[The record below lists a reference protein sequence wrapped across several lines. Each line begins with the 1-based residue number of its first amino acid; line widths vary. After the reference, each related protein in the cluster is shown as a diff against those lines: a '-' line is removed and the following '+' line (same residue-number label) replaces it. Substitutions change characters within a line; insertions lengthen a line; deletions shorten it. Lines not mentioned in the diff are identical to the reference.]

1 MRAVGRVLLGG
12 LGLLA
17 LLGGGLIV
25 SSELQ
30 EVVVLTSRDDQGAAE
45 ETRLWIVESA
55 GHPWLRSGGRERGWF
70 QRVSAH
76 PEVTVRRDGRE
87 RSYRAIVV
95 EVPDVRA
102 HVDDLMREKYGITD
116 LLIFWLEGSPETVP
130 VRLDPS

>member
-1 MRAVGRVLLGG
+1 M
-12 LGLLA
+12 
-17 LLGGGLIV
+17 
-25 SSELQ
+25 
-30 EVVVLTSRDDQGAAE
+30 
-45 ETRLWIVESA
+45 
-55 GHPWLRSGGRERGWF
+55 
-70 QRVSAH
+70 SAH